1 MTGARVGGYEGINN
15 KRGGFVIITSHSAI
29 ANGIIVL
36 FFQETTLVLIH
47 SSIISV

>member
-1 MTGARVGGYEGINN
+1 MIGARVGGYEGINN

-36 FFQETTLVLIH
+36 FFKRLLL
-47 SSIISV
+47 S